1 MVTLLQEFS
10 CFGTATDKSEAL
22 EGNRYSNLVPS
33 SLKKAEKWKVIVK
46 LKTFN
51 KNRSFL
57 SALEIPALPSL
68 LTPQEERFT

>member
-51 KNRSFL
+51 KN
-57 SALEIPALPSL
+57 
-68 LTPQEERFT
+68 